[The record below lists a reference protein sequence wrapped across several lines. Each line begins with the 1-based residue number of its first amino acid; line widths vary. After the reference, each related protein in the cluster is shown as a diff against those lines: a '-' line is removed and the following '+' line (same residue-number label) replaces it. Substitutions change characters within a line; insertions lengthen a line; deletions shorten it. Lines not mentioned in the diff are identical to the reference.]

1 MHVDRRV
8 SEDDETVEG
17 GHRGVGRRPKGF
29 DGNRQ
34 GDVQGVD
41 RETRGQEGGRE
52 EARGQAD
59 AFRTR
64 LAQRRRQSL
73 SLNNLA
79 ALYQAQGRYGEAEP
93 LHQRSL
99 AIYEKALGP
108 EHPDVAQSL
117 ENYADL
123 LRETG
128 RGAEAAKMEA
138 RAKAIRA
145 KSE

>member
-1 MHVDRRV
+1 MRC
-8 SEDDETVEG
+8 
-17 GHRGVGRRPKGF
+17 

-52 EARGQAD
+52 EARGQGD

-79 ALYQAQGRYGEAEP
+79 VLYKAQGRYTEAEAF
-93 LHQRSL
+93 HQHSL

>member
-1 MHVDRRV
+1 MRC
-8 SEDDETVEG
+8 
-17 GHRGVGRRPKGF
+17 
-29 DGNRQ
+29 DGSQ

-79 ALYQAQGRYGEAEP
+79 VLYKAQGRYTEAEA
-93 LHQRSL
+93 LYHRSL
-99 AIYEKALGP
+99 AIREKALGP

>member
-1 MHVDRRV
+1 MRC
-8 SEDDETVEG
+8 
-17 GHRGVGRRPKGF
+17 

-52 EARGQAD
+52 EARGQGD

-79 ALYQAQGRYGEAEP
+79 VLYKAQGRYTEAEA
-93 LHQRSL
+93 LYHRSL
-99 AIYEKALGP
+99 AIREKALGP
-108 EHPDVAQSL
+108 EHPDVATGT
-117 ENYADL
+117 ENYARL
-123 LRETG
+123 LWEVSRIDEGDKTD
-128 RGAEAAKMEA
+128 A

-145 KSE
+145 KHARENPVE